1 MNYFKLN
8 PADTVNGKGVR
19 VSLFVSGCTHNC
31 KGCFAKAEQNF
42 NYGERFTDEHFSV
55 LLSYLN
61 KDYISGLSILGGDPL
76 APKNIDFIKSK
87 CKCIKGMFPNKTIYI
102 WTGYLFEEIDK
113 ELWENLSEED
123 TEELRKLE
131 IQSEKEYEQ
140 WLKQQKLKEKRKQQE
155 ESLRKK
161 MKEDEEKQK
170 TQELLEQM
178 MKAENER
185 RQKLLEDV
193 QNSLQGNDSTNVSSG
208 ADDIIDYEYEGELD

>member
-42 NYGERFTDEHFSV
+42 NYGERFTDDHFYV

-87 CKCIKGMFPNKTIYI
+87 CKCIKGMFPNKTIYS

-113 ELWENLSEED
+113 ELLEYVDGIVDGKFEED
-123 TEELRKLE
+123 KYSPELPALM
-131 IQSEKEYEQ
+131 S
-140 WLKQQKLKEKRKQQE
+140 QKTVP
-155 ESLRKK
+155 
-161 MKEDEEKQK
+161 EKQPNIR
-170 TQELLEQM
+170 EPLLSIGEEDFLTPLLQM
-178 MKAENER
+178 
-185 RQKLLEDV
+185 QC
-193 QNSLQGNDSTNVSSG
+193 S
-208 ADDIIDYEYEGELD
+208 